1 MEDVNYVI
9 MIGRLTRD
17 AELKY
22 TNSGLAVSSFSL
34 AVNRRKRSGESWED
48 EVSFFDLALFGK
60 RAESLNQYLTKG
72 QQVAVE
78 GTLSQD
84 RWEQDG
90 KNRSKVKIIANNIQ
104 LLGGRGNAGGGQGGG
119 NMGGNNQQGGGAP
132 SGGGSNNGGYNN
144 GGSNNGGYNNGG
156 YNNGGS
162 NNGGS
167 NNGGSNNGQ
176 QGGDKFQPNNDYSV
190 DFEDDIPF

>member
-1 MEDVNYVI
+1 MEDINYVI
-9 MIGRLTRD
+9 IIGRLTRD

-34 AVNRRKRSGESWED
+34 AVNRRKRSGDNWED

-60 RAESLNQYLTKG
+60 RAEALNQYLTKG

-78 GTLSQD
+78 GSLTQD

-90 KNRSKVKIIANNIQ
+90 NKRSKVKIIANNIQ
-104 LLGGRGNAGGGQGGG
+104 LLGARGQGGG
-119 NMGGNNQQGGGAP
+119 MNQGGGFAP
-132 SGGGSNNGGYNN
+132 QGGMNQGGGYSDAP
-144 GGSNNGGYNNGG
+144 
-156 YNNGGS
+156 
-162 NNGGS
+162 
-167 NNGGSNNGQ
+167 
-176 QGGDKFQPNNDYSV
+176 QGGQRFQPDNNYSA

>member
-9 MIGRLTRD
+9 IIGRLTRD

-22 TNSGLAVSSFSL
+22 TNSGLAVSSFAL
-34 AVNRRKRSGESWED
+34 AVNRRKRSGENWED

-90 KNRSKVKIIANNIQ
+90 NKRSKVKIIANNIQ
-104 LLGGRGNAGGGQGGG
+104 LLGGRGQGGGQGSG
-119 NMGGNNQQGGGAP
+119 MQQGGGF
-132 SGGGSNNGGYNN
+132 
-144 GGSNNGGYNNGG
+144 
-156 YNNGGS
+156 
-162 NNGGS
+162 
-167 NNGGSNNGQ
+167 Q
-176 QGGDKFQPNNDYSV
+176 QGGMQQGGNYNSAPQGGNNAPQGGGEKFQPDNNYSA

>member
-9 MIGRLTRD
+9 LIGRLTRD

-34 AVNRRKRSGESWED
+34 AVNRRKRSGDNWED

-78 GTLSQD
+78 GTLAQD

-90 KNRSKVKIIANNIQ
+90 QKRSKVKILANNIQ
-104 LLGGRGNAGGGQGGG
+104 LLGSRGQGGG
-119 NMGGNNQQGGGAP
+119 FQQGGMNNGVYNNA
-132 SGGGSNNGGYNN
+132 GQGGSYNN
-144 GGSNNGGYNNGG
+144 APQDGGN
-156 YNNGGS
+156 
-162 NNGGS
+162 
-167 NNGGSNNGQ
+167 
-176 QGGDKFQPNNDYSV
+176 KFQPDNSYSA

>member
-1 MEDVNYVI
+1 MEDVNYVVI
-9 MIGRLTRD
+9 IGRLTRD

-34 AVNRRKRSGESWED
+34 AVNRRKRSGDSWED

-78 GTLSQD
+78 GSLSQD

-90 KNRSKVKIIANNIQ
+90 NKRSKVKIIANNIQ
-104 LLGGRGNAGGGQGGG
+104 LLGGRGQGGGGQQSGGYQQQG
-119 NMGGNNQQGGGAP
+119 GMGGNPSGGYGGAQQQGGINNAP
-132 SGGGSNNGGYNN
+132 QGGTPGGGE
-144 GGSNNGGYNNGG
+144 
-156 YNNGGS
+156 
-162 NNGGS
+162 
-167 NNGGSNNGQ
+167 
-176 QGGDKFQPNNDYSV
+176 KFQPDNNYSA

>member
-34 AVNRRKRSGESWED
+34 AVNRRKRSGDSWED

-78 GTLSQD
+78 GSLQQD

-90 KNRSKVKIIANNIQ
+90 KSRSKVRIIANNIQ
-104 LLGGRGNAGGGQGGG
+104 LLGGRGGQGGG
-119 NMGGNNQQGGGAP
+119 FQKGGGAP
-132 SGGGSNNGGYNN
+132 GGRNNSGNGFGEE
-144 GGSNNGGYNNGG
+144 
-156 YNNGGS
+156 
-162 NNGGS
+162 
-167 NNGGSNNGQ
+167 
-176 QGGDKFQPNNDYSV
+176 DKFYPDNNNYSA

>member
-9 MIGRLTRD
+9 IIGRLTRD

-34 AVNRRKRSGESWED
+34 AVNRRKRSGDNWED

-78 GTLSQD
+78 GSLTQD

-90 KNRSKVKIIANNIQ
+90 QKRSKVKIIANNIQ
-104 LLGGRGNAGGGQGGG
+104 LLGGRGQGGG
-119 NMGGNNQQGGGAP
+119 MQGSAQGGGYQQGGMNQNQGGGYGGAP
-132 SGGGSNNGGYNN
+132 QGGFNNQPQGGGER
-144 GGSNNGGYNNGG
+144 
-156 YNNGGS
+156 
-162 NNGGS
+162 
-167 NNGGSNNGQ
+167 
-176 QGGDKFQPNNDYSV
+176 FQPDNNYSA

>member
-9 MIGRLTRD
+9 IIGRLTRD

-34 AVNRRKRSGESWED
+34 AVNRRKRSGENWED

-90 KNRSKVKIIANNIQ
+90 NKKSKVKIIANNIQ
-104 LLGGRGNAGGGQGGG
+104 LLGGRGNAGAGA
-119 NMGGNNQQGGGAP
+119 QQGGGFQ
-132 SGGGSNNGGYNN
+132 
-144 GGSNNGGYNNGG
+144 
-156 YNNGGS
+156 
-162 NNGGS
+162 
-167 NNGGSNNGQ
+167 Q
-176 QGGDKFQPNNDYSV
+176 QGGRQQGGSFNGYQGDYNAPQGGGEKFEPDNNYSA

>member
-9 MIGRLTRD
+9 LIGRLTRD

-34 AVNRRKRSGESWED
+34 AVNRRKRSGDNWEE

-60 RAESLNQYLTKG
+60 RAESINQYLTKG

-78 GTLSQD
+78 GSLSQD

-90 KNRSKVKIIANNIQ
+90 SKRSKVKIIANNIQ
-104 LLGGRGNAGGGQGGG
+104 LLGGRGQGSGTGFSAQGGG
-119 NMGGNNQQGGGAP
+119 YQQGGMGN
-132 SGGGSNNGGYNN
+132 NNGGYN
-144 GGSNNGGYNNGG
+144 S
-156 YNNGGS
+156 
-162 NNGGS
+162 
-167 NNGGSNNGQ
+167 Q
-176 QGGDKFQPNNDYSV
+176 PQGDRFQPDNNYSA

>member
-1 MEDVNYVI
+1 MEDINYVI
-9 MIGRLTRD
+9 IIGRLTRD

-34 AVNRRKRSGESWED
+34 AVNRRKRSGDNWED

-60 RAESLNQYLTKG
+60 RAEALNQYLTKG

-78 GTLSQD
+78 GSLTQD

-90 KNRSKVKIIANNIQ
+90 NKRSKVKIIANNIQ
-104 LLGGRGNAGGGQGGG
+104 LLGGRGQGGG
-119 NMGGNNQQGGGAP
+119 MQNSSQGGNYAQGGMNQGGNYNGSQQGGG
-132 SGGGSNNGGYNN
+132 
-144 GGSNNGGYNNGG
+144 
-156 YNNGGS
+156 
-162 NNGGS
+162 
-167 NNGGSNNGQ
+167 Q
-176 QGGDKFQPNNDYSV
+176 KFQPDNNYSA

>member
-9 MIGRLTRD
+9 IIGRLTRD

-34 AVNRRKRSGESWED
+34 AVNRRKRSGDNWED

-78 GTLSQD
+78 GSLTQD

-90 KNRSKVKIIANNIQ
+90 QKRSKVKIIANNIQ
-104 LLGGRGNAGGGQGGG
+104 LLGGRGQGG
-119 NMGGNNQQGGGAP
+119 MGGNASGSGFQQGGMQGQSQGGYGSAP
-132 SGGGSNNGGYNN
+132 QGGYNAPPQS
-144 GGSNNGGYNNGG
+144 GGE
-156 YNNGGS
+156 
-162 NNGGS
+162 
-167 NNGGSNNGQ
+167 
-176 QGGDKFQPNNDYSV
+176 KFQPDNNYSA

>member
-9 MIGRLTRD
+9 IIGRLTRD

-34 AVNRRKRSGESWED
+34 AVNRRKRSGDNWED

-78 GTLSQD
+78 GSLTQD

-90 KNRSKVKIIANNIQ
+90 NKRSKVKIIANNIQ
-104 LLGGRGNAGGGQGGG
+104 LLGGRGQGGG
-119 NMGGNNQQGGGAP
+119 MGGGMAAGSQGGGYQQGGMGN
-132 SGGGSNNGGYNN
+132 GNGGYN
-144 GGSNNGGYNNGG
+144 S
-156 YNNGGS
+156 
-162 NNGGS
+162 
-167 NNGGSNNGQ
+167 Q
-176 QGGDKFQPNNDYSV
+176 PQGGERFQPDNNYSA

>member
-1 MEDVNYVI
+1 MEDVNYVVI
-9 MIGRLTRD
+9 IGRLTRD

-34 AVNRRKRSGESWED
+34 AVNRRKRSGDSWED

-78 GTLSQD
+78 GSLSQD

-90 KNRSKVKIIANNIQ
+90 NKRSKVKIIANNIQ
-104 LLGGRGNAGGGQGGG
+104 LLGGRGGAGGNGGGQSYGQGG
-119 NMGGNNQQGGGAP
+119 NYQQQSGAP
-132 SGGGSNNGGYNN
+132 SGGGFQGGGYNN
-144 GGSNNGGYNNGG
+144 NNGGQNNRQG
-156 YNNGGS
+156 
-162 NNGGS
+162 
-167 NNGGSNNGQ
+167 
-176 QGGDKFQPNNDYSV
+176 GGDKFQPNNDYSV

>member
-9 MIGRLTRD
+9 IIGRLTRD

-34 AVNRRKRSGESWED
+34 AVNRRKRSGDNWED

-78 GTLSQD
+78 GSLTQD

-90 KNRSKVKIIANNIQ
+90 NKRSKVKIIADNIQ
-104 LLGGRGNAGGGQGGG
+104 LLGGRGPAAGMQDSGSG
-119 NMGGNNQQGGGAP
+119 NGYQQGGMQ
-132 SGGGSNNGGYNN
+132 GYN
-144 GGSNNGGYNNGG
+144 GYSNR
-156 YNNGGS
+156 
-162 NNGGS
+162 
-167 NNGGSNNGQ
+167 
-176 QGGDKFQPNNDYSV
+176 QGGEKFQPDNNYSA

>member
-9 MIGRLTRD
+9 LIGRLTRD

-34 AVNRRKRSGESWED
+34 AVNRRKRSGDNWED

-60 RAESLNQYLTKG
+60 RAEGLNQYLTKG

-78 GTLSQD
+78 GTLTQD

-90 KNRSKVKIIANNIQ
+90 NKRSKVKILANNIQ
-104 LLGGRGNAGGGQGGG
+104 LLGSRAGGGMQGSAQGGGFQQGGMNGGYGNGPQGGG
-119 NMGGNNQQGGGAP
+119 NNFQQGG
-132 SGGGSNNGGYNN
+132 N
-144 GGSNNGGYNNGG
+144 
-156 YNNGGS
+156 
-162 NNGGS
+162 
-167 NNGGSNNGQ
+167 
-176 QGGDKFQPNNDYSV
+176 DKFQPDNNYSA

>member
-1 MEDVNYVI
+1 MEDINYVI
-9 MIGRLTRD
+9 IIGRLTRD

-34 AVNRRKRSGESWED
+34 AVNRRKRSGDSWEE

-78 GTLSQD
+78 GSLTQD

-90 KNRSKVKIIANNIQ
+90 NKRSKVKIIANNIQ
-104 LLGGRGNAGGGQGGG
+104 LLGGRGQGGGMQGSSFNGGFQQQGGMNNNGGQGG
-119 NMGGNNQQGGGAP
+119 A
-132 SGGGSNNGGYNN
+132 
-144 GGSNNGGYNNGG
+144 
-156 YNNGGS
+156 
-162 NNGGS
+162 
-167 NNGGSNNGQ
+167 
-176 QGGDKFQPNNDYSV
+176 KFQPDTNYSAEF
-190 DFEDDIPF
+190 DDDIPF

>member
-9 MIGRLTRD
+9 IIGRLTRD

-34 AVNRRKRSGESWED
+34 AVNRRKRSGDNWED

-78 GTLSQD
+78 GSLTQD

-90 KNRSKVKIIANNIQ
+90 SKRSKVKIIANNIQ
-104 LLGGRGNAGGGQGGG
+104 LLGGRGNGGGQGGG
-119 NMGGNNQQGGGAP
+119 YQQGGPAGGGYQQSGGYQQGGGYQN
-132 SGGGSNNGGYNN
+132 GGNRGGNGGGYNGN
-144 GGSNNGGYNNGG
+144 
-156 YNNGGS
+156 
-162 NNGGS
+162 
-167 NNGGSNNGQ
+167 
-176 QGGDKFQPNNDYSV
+176 QGGDKFQPSNDYSV